1 MSLLLL
7 AICLFVGLLIG
18 AVGIGGVLLVP
29 ALAFVVGIDVHR
41 AIPACMLAYLATGI
55 VGGLV
60 YARHGSIRRDMV
72 GYLFAGAVPS
82 AFAGSLLLGVIA
94 PAVVLMLIAIL
105 MIVSGVDSLRK
116 AYARNPLPQAGQ
128 APRPR
133 WLAAIGLVTGF
144 GSALTGTGGPLILV
158 PSAVYIGLP
167 VLTAIGLGQVIQIP
181 IAVFASAANW
191 LVDSLDV
198 ELGLTIAAG
207 MVVGTLIGAN
217 LAHRLPAAPL
227 RKTIAWLLVIVG
239 GAIALKLMLA

>member
-1 MSLLLL
+1 MSIMLL

-55 VGGLV
+55 AGGLV
-60 YARHGSIRRDMV
+60 YARHGSIRKDMI
-72 GYLFAGAVPS
+72 GYLCIGAVPS
-82 AFAGSLLLGVIA
+82 AFAGSLLLGTIPSA
-94 PAVVLMLIAIL
+94 AVLMLIAVL
-105 MIVSGVDSLRK
+105 MVISGVDALRK
-116 AYARNPLPQAGQ
+116 AYARNPPPSIEQQ
-128 APRPR
+128 PRPG
-133 WLAAIGLVTGF
+133 WLATIGLITGF

-181 IAVFASAANW
+181 IATFASVANW
-191 LVDSLDV
+191 LADSLDF
-198 ELGLTIAAG
+198 ELALTIAAG

-217 LAHRLPAAPL
+217 LAHRLPASPL
-227 RKTIAWLLVIVG
+227 RKAIAWLLVVVG
-239 GAIALKLMLA
+239 GMIALRLFLF